1 MRDIDIETNDV
12 GTPFTELAN
21 TLGVQEETVFA
32 LEFYC
37 LVRNMIEGALLK
49 HRFNPEIIK
58 DPVLRKAYTDPVL
71 RKAYTEDAAYRV
83 FSELLN
89 GPRLCGYFKEL
100 ADAQSA
106 KLLGESEARPA
117 TNRS

>member
-1 MRDIDIETNDV
+1 MRDIEIETNDV

-21 TLGVQEETVFA
+21 TLGVKEETVFA

-37 LVRNMIEGALLK
+37 LVRNMIEAALVK
-49 HRFNPEIIK
+49 HRFNPDVIK
-58 DPVLRKAYTDPVL
+58 DPVLRKAYT
-71 RKAYTEDAAYRV
+71 EGAAYRI

-100 ADAQSA
+100 ADVQSA
-106 KLLGESEARPA
+106 KSVGESQARAA

>member
-58 DPVLRKAYTDPVL
+58 DPVLRKAYT
-71 RKAYTEDAAYRV
+71 EDAAYRV

-106 KLLGESEARPA
+106 KSLAEPQARAA
-117 TNRS
+117 THRS

>member
-1 MRDIDIETNDV
+1 MRDVDIETNNV
-12 GTPFTELAN
+12 GTPSTELAN
-21 TLGVQEETVFA
+21 TLGTKEETVFA

-37 LVRNMIEGALLK
+37 LVRNMIEAALVK
-49 HRFNPEIIK
+49 HRFDPDVIK
-58 DPVLRKAYTDPVL
+58 DPVL

-106 KLLGESEARPA
+106 KLLGESQGRAA
-117 TNRS
+117 ANMS

>member
-21 TLGVQEETVFA
+21 TLGVKEETVFA

-37 LVRNMIEGALLK
+37 LVRNMIEAALVK
-49 HRFNPEIIK
+49 HRFNPDVIK
-58 DPVLRKAYTDPVL
+58 DPVI

-106 KLLGESEARPA
+106 KSLAESQVRAA
-117 TNRS
+117 THRS

>member
-21 TLGVQEETVFA
+21 TLGVKEETVFA

-37 LVRNMIEGALLK
+37 LIRNMIEAALLK
-49 HRFNPEIIK
+49 HRFNPDVIK
-58 DPVLRKAYTDPVL
+58 DPVI

-106 KLLGESEARPA
+106 KSLAESQVRAA
-117 TNRS
+117 THRS

>member
-1 MRDIDIETNDV
+1 MRDIDIDANDG

-21 TLGVQEETVFA
+21 TLGVKEETVFA

-37 LVRNMIEGALLK
+37 LIRNMIEAALVK
-49 HRFNPEIIK
+49 HRFNPDVIK
-58 DPVLRKAYTDPVL
+58 DPVI

-106 KLLGESEARPA
+106 KSLAESQVTAA
-117 TNRS
+117 THRT

>member
-1 MRDIDIETNDV
+1 MTDIDIETNDV
-12 GTPFTELAN
+12 GTPFKELAN
-21 TLGVQEETVFA
+21 TLGVKEETVFA

-37 LVRNMIEGALLK
+37 LVRNMIEAALVK
-49 HRFNPEIIK
+49 HRFNPDVIK
-58 DPVLRKAYTDPVL
+58 DPVL

-100 ADAQSA
+100 ADVQSA
-106 KLLGESEARPA
+106 KSAGESQTLAA